1 MPRLPHERTEATP
14 PWQITMTPLRLLLID
29 DSDDDAALVVRELS
43 RAGYSVSAQRVDT
56 PEGLTQ
62 ALSAQQWDVAIADYS
77 MPRFN
82 GVAALALVREHAP
95 DLPLIFVSGTITDDD
110 VAKAM
115 RMGAQDYIPKGDRA
129 RLVPTVDRQLQES
142 TGRVARPRVAAQ
154 LVHLA
159 YRDPLTD
166 LPNRLL
172 LHDRLLQALLDSH
185 RSHKSLAVMVLE
197 VAALGAIADAHGRH
211 IGDGV
216 VLELAM
222 RLRQRLRE
230 VDTVARLGASQFAVM
245 LPGTN
250 AAGAESA
257 ARKVLED
264 FGLGVVL
271 DGHQIA
277 IDTSIGIVSVP
288 EHGSNPDELLQKA
301 EQALRTA
308 QRLRSGLAMYAPSRD
323 RDGSRRLFEIA
334 ELREGVELGQFVFDY
349 QPIVH
354 LETGRVI
361 AVEALARWNHP
372 RRGRLPPAE
381 FIELAETTWLIEPL
395 TILLIERAM
404 TEWAT
409 ADRPT
414 WTPVA
419 VNLSSKSLRDQTLP
433 DMIAELLRVHAMSAS
448 ALTLE
453 LVDDEVA
460 LESPRTEA
468 TLKRLH
474 RMGVRL
480 AIDHFKTDSPGS
492 YLRNLPVERLK
503 LGRPFVAALCE
514 EDASMRAVI
523 ELAHGRGLVVVAEG
537 VESAAE
543 RDQLRA
549 LGCDAAQGYYIAAP
563 AGAID
568 TRRWVA
574 RTNAERMSG
583 VGL

>member
-1 MPRLPHERTEATP
+1 M
-14 PWQITMTPLRLLLID
+14 TMTPLRLLLID
-29 DSDDDAALVVRELS
+29 DSDDDAALVVRQLS

-56 PEGLTQ
+56 PETLAQ
-62 ALSAQQWDVAIADYS
+62 ALSAQQWDLAIADYS

-82 GVAALALVREHAP
+82 GVAALTLVREHAP
-95 DLPLIFVSGTITDDD
+95 ELPLIFVSGTITDDD
-110 VAKAM
+110 VARAM
-115 RMGAQDYIPKGDRA
+115 RLGAQDYISKGDLA

-185 RSHKSLAVMVLE
+185 RSHKSFAVMVLE
-197 VAALGAIADAHGRH
+197 VAALDALVDGHGRQ
-211 IGDGV
+211 IDRV

-222 RLRQRLRE
+222 RLRQRLRD
-230 VDTVARLGASQFAVM
+230 VDTVARLAASQFAVM

-250 AAGAESA
+250 AAGAEFA
-257 ARKVLED
+257 AQKVLQD
-264 FGLGVVL
+264 FGLGVEL

-277 IDTSIGIVSVP
+277 IDASIGIVSVP
-288 EHGSNPDELLQKA
+288 EHGANPDELLQKA
-301 EQALRTA
+301 ELALRTA
-308 QRLRSGLAMYAPSRD
+308 QRLRSGIAVYVPSRD

-395 TILLIERAM
+395 TMLLIERAIS
-404 TEWAT
+404 EWAT

-419 VNLSSKSLRDQTLP
+419 VNLSSKSLRDQSLP

-460 LESPRTEA
+460 FESPRTEA

-523 ELAHGRGLVVVAEG
+523 ELAHGRGLMVVAEG

-549 LGCDAAQGYYIAAP
+549 LACDAAQGYYIAAP
-563 AGAID
+563 ANAIE

-574 RTNAERMSG
+574 RENADRTG
-583 VGL
+583 RAGL

>member
-1 MPRLPHERTEATP
+1 MCCARGM
-14 PWQITMTPLRLLLID
+14 TMTPLRLLLID
-29 DSDDDAALVVRELS
+29 DSDDDAALVVRQLS

-56 PEGLTQ
+56 PETLAQ
-62 ALSAQQWDVAIADYS
+62 ALSAQQWDLAIADYS

-82 GVAALALVREHAP
+82 GVAALTLVREHAP
-95 DLPLIFVSGTITDDD
+95 ELPLIFVSGTITDDD
-110 VAKAM
+110 VARAM
-115 RMGAQDYIPKGDRA
+115 RLGAQDYIPKGDLA

-185 RSHKSLAVMVLE
+185 RSHKSFAVMVLE
-197 VAALGAIADAHGRH
+197 VAALDALVDAHGRQ
-211 IGDGV
+211 IDRV

-222 RLRQRLRE
+222 RLRQRLRD
-230 VDTVARLGASQFAVM
+230 VDTVARLAESQFAVM

-250 AAGAESA
+250 AAGAEFA
-257 ARKVLED
+257 AQKVLQD
-264 FGLGVVL
+264 FGLGVEL

-277 IDTSIGIVSVP
+277 IDASIGIVSVP
-288 EHGSNPDELLQKA
+288 EHGANPDELLQKA
-301 EQALRTA
+301 ELALRKA
-308 QRLRSGLAMYAPSRD
+308 QRLRSGIAVYVPSRD

-349 QPIVH
+349 QPIIH

-395 TILLIERAM
+395 TMLLIERAIS
-404 TEWAT
+404 EWAT

-419 VNLSSKSLRDQTLP
+419 VNLSSKSLRDQLLP

-503 LGRPFVAALCE
+503 LGRPFVAALSE
-514 EDASMRAVI
+514 EDASLRAVI
-523 ELAHGRGLVVVAEG
+523 ELAHGRGLMVVAEG

-549 LGCDAAQGYYIAAP
+549 LACDAAQGYYIAAP
-563 AGAID
+563 AGAMEM
-568 TRRWVA
+568 RRWVA
-574 RTNAERMSG
+574 RTNAEKMSG
-583 VGL
+583 AGL

>member
-1 MPRLPHERTEATP
+1 
-14 PWQITMTPLRLLLID
+14 
-29 DSDDDAALVVRELS
+29 
-43 RAGYSVSAQRVDT
+43 
-56 PEGLTQ
+56 
-62 ALSAQQWDVAIADYS
+62 
-77 MPRFN
+77 
-82 GVAALALVREHAP
+82 
-95 DLPLIFVSGTITDDD
+95 
-110 VAKAM
+110 
-115 RMGAQDYIPKGDRA
+115 
-129 RLVPTVDRQLQES
+129 
-142 TGRVARPRVAAQ
+142 
-154 LVHLA
+154 
-159 YRDPLTD
+159 
-166 LPNRLL
+166 
-172 LHDRLLQALLDSH
+172 
-185 RSHKSLAVMVLE
+185 MVLE
-197 VAALGAIADAHGRH
+197 VAALDALVDAHERQ
-211 IGDGV
+211 IDRV

-222 RLRQRLRE
+222 RLRQRLRD
-230 VDTVARLGASQFAVM
+230 VDTVARLAASQFAVM

-250 AAGAESA
+250 AAGAEFA
-257 ARKVLED
+257 AQKVLQD
-264 FGLGVVL
+264 FGLGVEL

-277 IDTSIGIVSVP
+277 IDASIGIVSVP
-288 EHGSNPDELLQKA
+288 EHGANPDELLQKA
-301 EQALRTA
+301 ELALRKA
-308 QRLRSGLAMYAPSRD
+308 QRLRSGIAVYVPSRD

-395 TILLIERAM
+395 TMLLIERAIS
-404 TEWAT
+404 EWAT

-419 VNLSSKSLRDQTLP
+419 VNLSSKSLRDQSLP

-503 LGRPFVAALCE
+503 LGRPFVAALSE
-514 EDASMRAVI
+514 EDASLRAVI
-523 ELAHGRGLVVVAEG
+523 ELAHGRGLMVVAEG

-549 LGCDAAQGYYIAAP
+549 LACDAAQGYYIAAP
-563 AGAID
+563 AGAMEM
-568 TRRWVA
+568 RRWVA
-574 RTNAERMSG
+574 RTNAEKMSG
-583 VGL
+583 AGL